1 MIGPLLRL
9 ATSAIAARSLRDA
22 ASDALIRALFAIA
35 AFAGGIFALVCFTQV
50 AFTLLGR
57 EIDPAG
63 VWAIVGAFYAV
74 AGIALYLAATRR
86 RR

>member
-9 ATSAIAARSLRDA
+9 ATSAIAARNLRDA
-22 ASDALIRALFAIA
+22 ANDALMRALLAIA
-35 AFAGGIFALVCFTQV
+35 AFAGGIYALICFTQV
-50 AFTLLGR
+50 AFTLLER

-63 VWAIVGAFYAV
+63 VWAIVGAFYAI
-74 AGIALYLAATRR
+74 AGIALYLVATRR